1 VGYILD
7 YFTQALDNTVIPRS
21 FFRFL
26 LFNRCQRVV
35 DSAKPLETT
44 AMRLTTKGRYAVTA
58 MLDLALHST
67 AGPVSLAEIAGRQ
80 ELSLSYLEQLFVK
93 LRRKELV
100 VSSRGPGGGY
110 SLNQPTA
117 EICVADI
124 IDAVDER
131 VDATSCS
138 GKSDCQEGNTCLT
151 HHLWNDLTQQIHGF
165 LTGISLADLVN
176 RKEIKR
182 VSQRQDSQLNAAN
195 DLQQIRIASSD

>member
-1 VGYILD
+1 
-7 YFTQALDNTVIPRS
+7 
-21 FFRFL
+21 
-26 LFNRCQRVV
+26 
-35 DSAKPLETT
+35 
-44 AMRLTTKGRYAVTA
+44 
-58 MLDLALHST
+58 
-67 AGPVSLAEIAGRQ
+67 
-80 ELSLSYLEQLFVK
+80 
-93 LRRKELV
+93 V

-110 SLNQPTA
+110 SLNLPTA

-182 VSQRQDSQLNAAN
+182 VSQRQDNQLDAAN